1 MLGHIG
7 AILGAS
13 WGIFGNLE
21 RFWGFVGAFL
31 GPSWPILGSF
41 GSLFGPTWGY
51 LGLFEAILGHLGAI
65 LGTRAFKRAPAGYI
79 CEEAPKF
86 HTILGPIL
94 GPKNYLLCVIV
105 GAIFLIFF
113 LTLFG

>member
-31 GPSWPILGSF
+31 GPSWPIWGSF
-41 GSLFGPTWGY
+41 GTLFGPTWGY
-51 LGLFEAILGHLGAI
+51 LGLFEAILGHLGGI
-65 LGTRAFKRAPAGYI
+65 LCLF
-79 CEEAPKF
+79 
-86 HTILGPIL
+86 LGQL
-94 GPKNYLLCVIV
+94 VANLAETVFVYERSEGLAELLI
-105 GAIFLIFF
+105 II
-113 LTLFG
+113 